1 MKSENKSHKFEVSKM
16 RDDFDKIKKS
26 HPYLFSLPM
35 KGLII
40 SKSQIGM
47 GKSNLIGNLLLKE
60 HGYRSMFEPENIYI
74 VNPSKDLDKKF
85 KVIIEE
91 LDIPDENVFS
101 EYSNEVIDALYE
113 HLEEQGKE
121 ELAEEGK
128 IEPKL
133 VILDDCSFGGGLKS
147 KKNGSI
153 ARLFCNGRH
162 LNISIILTSQKYTD
176 IPTVARENCTW
187 AITGSC
193 SQKQLDLFID
203 DHNIMPN
210 KKEFIKMFR
219 KATEEPYSFM
229 VVDYGKK
236 ASERYLNKDFEVIK
250 LD

>member
-1 MKSENKSHKFEVSKM
+1 MKHDKFEVSKM

-26 HPYLFSLPM
+26 HPYLFPLPFR
-35 KGLII
+35 GLIC

-47 GKSNLIGNLLLKE
+47 GKSNLIGNMLLK
-60 HGYRSMFEPENIYI
+60 HNGYRSMFESENIYI

-121 ELAEEGK
+121 ELSENGT
-128 IEPKL
+128 IQPKL
-133 VILDDCSFGGGLKS
+133 IILDDCSFGGGLKS

-153 ARLFCNGRH
+153 SKLFCNSRH
-162 LNISIILTSQKYTD
+162 INISIIISSQFYVD
-176 IPTVARENCTW
+176 FPTVARSNCSW
-187 AITGSC
+187 IITGSC
-193 SQKQLDLFID
+193 SQKELDKFAD
-203 DHNIMPN
+203 EHNIIPN
-210 KKEFIKMFR
+210 KKDFIKMFR
-219 KATEEPYSFM
+219 KTTEEPYSFL
-229 VVDYGKK
+229 VVDYARK